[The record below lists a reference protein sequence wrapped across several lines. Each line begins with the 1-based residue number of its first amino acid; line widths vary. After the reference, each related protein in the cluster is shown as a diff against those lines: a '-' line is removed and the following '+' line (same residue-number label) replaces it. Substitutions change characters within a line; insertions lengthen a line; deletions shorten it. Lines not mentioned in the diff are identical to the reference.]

1 MRNKFF
7 VGDINFGV
15 NPQECFRREGIWNDS
30 ISMNDDLILNWND
43 TITDDDSV
51 FILGNFFDSTF
62 YSDRQE
68 EQKEIYE
75 SLRGNKF
82 YIQNTKLPHN
92 KYNHELGPVLT
103 ELTFIEKSYLI
114 RVTNN
119 FDMINRI
126 GCNFS
131 VVSSTEFYIQKYN
144 PDFIYY
150 EDQKTGAIIL
160 QNNLP
165 SPVYNVCID
174 SWDFMPVSI
183 DELLSFYSHYKK

>member
-1 MRNKFF
+1 MGNKFF

-15 NPQECFRREGIWNDS
+15 NPQECLRRESIWDDTT
-30 ISMNDDLILNWND
+30 SMNNDLILNWND
-43 TITDDDSV
+43 AITDDDSV
-51 FILGNFFDSTF
+51 FILGNFFDPNF
-62 YSDRQE
+62 YSENTE
-68 EQKEIYE
+68 EQKEMYE
-75 SLRGNKF
+75 SLQGNKI
-82 YIQNTKLPHN
+82 YIQNTRLPYN
-92 KYNHELGPVLT
+92 KYNHELGPVFT
-103 ELTFIEKSYLI
+103 ELTFIEKSYLV

-144 PDFIYY
+144 HDFIYY

-174 SWDFMPVSI
+174 SWDFMPVPI
-183 DELLSFYSHYKK
+183 DELLSFYLHYKK

>member
-1 MRNKFF
+1 MGNKFF

-15 NPQECFRREGIWNDS
+15 DPQKCLRRENIWNDS
-30 ISMNDDLILNWND
+30 VSMNDDLILNWND

-51 FILGNFFDSTF
+51 FILGNFFDPNF
-62 YSDRQE
+62 YSENTE
-68 EQKEIYE
+68 EQRKIYK

-82 YIQNTKLPHN
+82 YIQNTKLPYN

-103 ELTFIEKSYLI
+103 ELTFIEKSYLV

-131 VVSSTEFYIQKYN
+131 VVSSIEFYIQKYN
-144 PDFIYY
+144 HDFIYY

-174 SWDFMPVSI
+174 NWDFMPVPI
-183 DELLSFYSHYKK
+183 DELLSFYLHYKK